1 MSLINTFTNTK
12 DNIVV
17 ETRDCGEGVI
27 SVKTIYL
34 NEDKRSVEHII
45 LTTGSIIIN
54 TFCIKKGTNQEVINP
69 KSVKQKPKQVKKEK
83 DTEQQKFRNILLKR
97 VIAVKKENEI
107 SFPKRET
114 YINKTNDELLILIDE
129 IKKTYIE
136 PIDKVLLDIL
146 EFKKRHNLRLPLK
159 KKYAKLPIEELK
171 TLLEDLTNKI
181 KQKTD

>member
-12 DNIVV
+12 DNIVI
-17 ETRDCGEGVI
+17 ETRDCGSGVI

-54 TFCIKKGTNQEVINP
+54 TTGIKQQIITP
-69 KSVKQKPKQVKKEK
+69 KSKAMGRPIIRPKE
-83 DTEQQKFRNILLKR
+83 EQSMRNILLKR
-97 VIAVKKENEI
+97 VIAIKKEN
-107 SFPKRET
+107 STSYPKRET
-114 YINKTNDELLILIDE
+114 YINKTNDELLILIDS

-146 EFKKRHNLRLPLK
+146 EFKKRHYLRLPLK